1 MSAGREG
8 GTTPEV
14 DIGIMDEWIRLV
26 GPNQAVEIFGV
37 KLVGVTA
44 ENGGKVIVTILFL
57 VLLRLMAAATH
68 RLAHRWFADHRHYEF
83 WSRQFIRVATTLFG
97 IVGIASIWFDDPG
110 RLAAGLGLLSA
121 GLAFALQRVVT
132 ALAGYF
138 VILRG
143 ETFNVG
149 DRIKMGG
156 VRGDVI
162 GISFLQ
168 TTIMEMG
175 QPPAA
180 QGEDPGMW
188 IQARQ
193 YSGRIVTVTNAKIFD
208 EPVYNYTRDFPYI
221 WEEIRIPVPYTA
233 DWSRA
238 ERILLEAAQHH
249 AVPEAELS
257 SLVLTEL
264 QRRYFMEA
272 PDVAPKTFMRLTD
285 NWIELA
291 VRFVT
296 AEHGIRQVKDRI
308 AREVLTG
315 LKASGIPIASATIE
329 LSGLPPVRVAL
340 ERPQ

>member
-1 MSAGREG
+1 
-8 GTTPEV
+8 
-14 DIGIMDEWIRLV
+14 MDEWLRLV
-26 GPNQAVEIFGV
+26 GPNQAVEILGV

-44 ENGGKVIVTILFL
+44 ENGGKLIFTILFL
-57 VLLRLMAAATH
+57 IALRLLSIAAH
-68 RLAHRWFADHRHYEF
+68 RLAHHTLAAHRHYEF
-83 WSRQFIRVATTLFG
+83 WSRQFIRVATTIFG
-97 IVGIASIWFDDPG
+97 IVGLASIWFDDPG

-132 ALAGYF
+132 AFAGYF

-143 ETFNVG
+143 GTFNVG

-180 QGEDPGMW
+180 QSEDPGMW

-193 YSGRIVTVTNAKIFD
+193 YSGRIVTITNAKIFD

-221 WEEIRIPVPYTA
+221 WEEIRIPVSYIA

-238 ERILLEAAQHH
+238 ESIMLAAARRYAIPETELPPHLLN
-249 AVPEAELS
+249 
-257 SLVLTEL
+257 EL
-264 QRRYFMEA
+264 QRRYFMET
-272 PDVAPKTFMRLTD
+272 PDVEPKTFLRLTD
-285 NWIELA
+285 NWIELS

-308 AREVLTG
+308 SREILDG
-315 LKASGIPIASATIE
+315 FKAADVHVASTTFE
-329 LSGLPPVRVAL
+329 LAGLPPVRVTLTPA
-340 ERPQ
+340 ENRGGGSGGA

>member
-1 MSAGREG
+1 MG
-8 GTTPEV
+8 
-14 DIGIMDEWIRLV
+14 DWIRLV
-26 GPNQAVEIFGV
+26 GANQAVEIAGV

-44 ENGGKVIVTILFL
+44 ENGGKLIFTVLFIL
-57 VLLRLMAAATH
+57 LLWLLSRALH
-68 RLAHRWFADHRHYEF
+68 RLAHAVLPDRQHLEF
-83 WSRQFIRVATTLFG
+83 WSRQFIRIGTTIVG
-97 IVGIASIWFDDPG
+97 IVGVVSIWFDDPG
-110 RLAAGLGLLSA
+110 RAAAALGLISA

-132 ALAGYF
+132 AFAGYF

-180 QGEDPGMW
+180 QDEDPGMW

-221 WEEIRIPVPYTA
+221 WEEVRIPVSYTA
-233 DWSRA
+233 DWTRA
-238 ERILLEAAQHH
+238 ESVMLAAAERHGVQ
-249 AVPEAELS
+249 EAELPTS
-257 SLVLTEL
+257 MMSEL

-272 PDVAPKTFMRLTD
+272 PDVRPRTFLRLTD
-285 NWIELA
+285 NWIEIA

-296 AEHGIRQVKDRI
+296 AEHGIRHVKDQI
-308 AREVLTG
+308 ARDILAEF
-315 LKASGIPIASATIE
+315 KAAQIQVASASFEIV
-329 LSGLPPVRVAL
+329 GLPPLRVSRHQAGPPVR
-340 ERPQ
+340 

>member
-1 MSAGREG
+1 MS
-8 GTTPEV
+8 
-14 DIGIMDEWIRLV
+14 DWIRLV
-26 GPNQAVEIFGV
+26 GPTQAVEILGV

-44 ENGGKVIVTILFL
+44 ENGWKLAFTIIFIATLWL
-57 VLLRLMAAATH
+57 VARF
-68 RLAHRWFADHRHYEF
+68 AHRITHGWLQQRTELEF
-83 WSRQFIRVATTLFG
+83 WSRQFIRIATTL
-97 IVGIASIWFDDPG
+97 VGVVGLVSIWFDDPG
-110 RLAAGLGLLSA
+110 RVAAGVGLFSA

-132 ALAGYF
+132 AFAGYF

-143 ETFNVG
+143 GTFNVG

-175 QPPAA
+175 QPPAT

-221 WEEIRIPVPYTA
+221 WEEIHVPVSYTA
-233 DWSRA
+233 DWRRA
-238 ERILLEAAQHH
+238 ERILLEAAQRH
-249 AVPEAELS
+249 AVPESHLPHA
-257 SLVLTEL
+257 VIAEL
-264 QRRYFMEA
+264 QRRYFMET
-272 PDVAPKTFMRLTD
+272 PDVRPATFLRMTD
-285 NWIELA
+285 NWIELS

-296 AEHGIRQVKDRI
+296 PEHGIRHVKDRI
-308 AREVLTG
+308 SREVLQQFS
-315 LKASGIPIASATIE
+315 AADIQIASATFEIV
-329 LSGLPPVRVAL
+329 GLPPVRLTRGAPS
-340 ERPQ
+340 EA